1 MVILVAGLG
10 SMGRRRIRLINQY
23 NGEYEILGVDLNAE
37 RRVQAENQF
46 HIKTYDSLQYV
57 LEARKVDCI
66 FISTAPLSHFSIIK
80 TCLENN
86 IHVFTE
92 LNLVAAEY
100 DSNIALAKKNK
111 CVLFLSSTFLYREEV
126 QFIQTK
132 VKEYDKK
139 LNYIYHIGQYL
150 PDWHPWENYRQFF
163 AGNKQ
168 TNGCREILAIELPW
182 LIRTFGMIKNIMV
195 AKDNITDLDID
206 YMDNYLILL
215 EHESGHKGSL
225 AVDIVSRK
233 SVRNMEIYGEE
244 FDISWNGSPEGLYQL
259 DLKSKENIQINLY
272 KNIDKLNEYNAQVIE
287 NAYYNEVVNFFEV
300 LKGSGKPRYTFEE
313 DKIVLSVID
322 DIEAR

>member
-37 RRVQAENQF
+37 RRAQAENQF

-57 LEARKVDCI
+57 LETRKVDCI

-92 LNLVAAEY
+92 LNLVAVEY

-182 LIRTFGMIKNIMV
+182 LVRTFGMIKNIMV

-206 YMDNYLILL
+206 YMDNYLIFL
-215 EHESGHKGSL
+215 EHESGHKGAL

-233 SVRNMEIYGEE
+233 AVRNMEIYGEE
-244 FDISWNGSPEGLYQL
+244 FYISWNGSPEGLYQL

-322 DIEAR
+322 DIEAG